1 MTYSIIAR
9 DPTTGELGA
18 AVQSRWFNV
27 GATVVWAEPGVG
39 VVATQAFTE
48 PSYGPLGLARLREGE
63 AAPHVLA
70 TLLDTDGGREL
81 RQVGIVDASGRSSAH
96 TGARCVTESGQLVF
110 DDLAVQANMME
121 RPTVWPAMAE
131 AYTATHGA
139 LADRLMAAL
148 RAAEAEGGD
157 VRGRQSA
164 ALLIVPASGPSWAT
178 RYDLRV
184 EDDRSPLDEL
194 ARVLRVARAYE
205 AFGLA
210 IDLAMTGDLAAA
222 SKAVEE
228 AHALA
233 SDDDQIA
240 LWAAVMLVGSGRTD
254 EARSLF
260 AAARRAEPRSA
271 EHVRRFLA
279 AGLLPAQVAPFID
292 MLAATPDN
300 AG

>member
-1 MTYSIIAR
+1 M
-9 DPTTGELGA
+9 
-18 AVQSRWFNV
+18 V
-27 GATVVWAEPGVG
+27 
-39 VVATQAFTE
+39 
-48 PSYGPLGLARLREGE
+48 
-63 AAPHVLA
+63 
-70 TLLDTDGGREL
+70 
-81 RQVGIVDASGRSSAH
+81 
-96 TGARCVTESGQLVF
+96 
-110 DDLAVQANMME
+110 
-121 RPTVWPAMAE
+121 E

-164 ALLIVPASGPSWAT
+164 ALLVVPASGPSWAT

-233 SDDDQIA
+233 PDDDQIA
-240 LWAAVMLVGSGRTD
+240 LWAAVMLGGSGRTD